1 MEPEL
6 DINDLWKVWHFD
18 EKWTQLRTRKLNLI
32 RLFERMQNYQYEQN
46 SDPDKVLE
54 LNIRTLTEDDV
65 DR

>member
-6 DINDLWKVWHFD
+6 DINDLWKVWQFD